1 MRKLLFDNRRQKA
14 TALVLALVILLVI
27 AIDASLIL
35 RLSRARSN
43 ELGNTQLD
51 VIRSDL
57 EDTITGAE
65 TALLRVAMG
74 AEQLMETGAAQEELT
89 EYFYAQRDKYQPNA
103 SFKNVYIANPDWL
116 IVPDFNAPEGFHAP
130 ERSWFIGAQEHPGEV
145 FITEPYLDADDGQMC
160 FSVST
165 LLSDGETVVGMDLN
179 FSEAQESILRMTQG
193 REQTAMIV
201 TSGGLIA
208 GYTDMSLVGER
219 AEEKLPDYAGILKRV
234 ASSQAHN
241 SFRVELDGRPCI
253 VFSSETDNGWYLIL
267 SVDTGTLYG
276 ESYRQVAILALVNLA
291 MLAAVLIFCLLSI
304 RKTGQAE
311 DMMSEAG
318 GRMNGFADRIWES
331 AAHLLRLGDVRL
343 LRKKEDPE
351 ELLDRVKDSGQH
363 LSALADEMRSSAVRL
378 RSEAEKGRTAAKV
391 ADSLEAP
398 SRKVRNGIIAALLV
412 SLAIVLTFCIS
423 ISSSWGTSRL
433 NREADSYENQLNEW
447 LTEQTSILY
456 MFSDVISSQPGLLDD
471 YDAAVRW
478 LADISG
484 NYPDISLCYLAN
496 PYLEHPVIMS
506 NGWEPG
512 EDYRPETRPWYRATE
527 RSANGFSI
535 SSPYLDAE
543 SGTYCITLSRVVYG
557 KSGEFL
563 GIFGIDFFLDKLI
576 SVLGESYTSRGYAFL
591 VDSDSVIINHPNEAY
606 QIGESSGM
614 SIEDTEYAD
623 AFNRDG
629 VTTLRDYSSKL
640 MACLGRK
647 TDSGFTVMVANRWWD
662 IYGNVVIVTIVFLL
676 LFSAC
681 LLFIV
686 SLINR
691 LIRWQAEANR
701 KLVAAAEEAR
711 NANMAKSRFLS
722 QMSHE
727 IRTPMNAIIGLNSIV
742 LRDESI
748 SAHTRLE
755 LEKSSA
761 SARHLLA
768 LINDILDMSRIE
780 SGRTVLKA
788 ETFAFRELLEQIS
801 VIVGGQC
808 EDKGLQFV
816 FKRNGPLDEYYVG
829 DALKLKQIIIN
840 ILGNSVKFT
849 DAPGVITF
857 AVEQTSCTQEKAVLR
872 FIMEDTGIGMDKEFI
887 PKLFDAF
894 SQEDSGNTSKYGGS
908 GLGMAITKSFVDMMD
923 GEIRVESEKGLGT
936 TFTVTV
942 TLGRVHESERQE
954 ASDDAADVSAPEV
967 SLEGRRVLI
976 AEDQEMNAEI
986 LMDLLEMEGIGSEW
1000 AENGKLAVERF
1011 AQSEAGHFDAI
1022 LMDVRMPVMDGLTAA
1037 REIRKLDRPD
1047 AGTIPIVAL
1056 TANAFEEDVQQCLQA
1071 GMNAH
1076 LAKPVEME
1084 RLYQVLGKLIREAGE
1099 TA

>member
-1 MRKLLFDNRRQKA
+1 MRKLPFDNRRQKA

-35 RLSRARSN
+35 RLSRARSD

-160 FSVST
+160 FTVST

-219 AEEKLPDYAGILKRV
+219 AEEKLPDYSGILKRV

-291 MLAAVLIFCLLSI
+291 MLAAVLIFCLRSI

-318 GRMNGFADRIWES
+318 GRMNGFADRIWEP

-343 LRKKEDPE
+343 LHKKEDPE
-351 ELLDRVKDSGQH
+351 ELLD
-363 LSALADEMRSSAVRL
+363 L
-378 RSEAEKGRTAAKV
+378 
-391 ADSLEAP
+391 LEVP

-527 RSANGFSI
+527 RSANGFNI

-591 VDSDSVIINHPNEAY
+591 VDSDGVIINHPNEAY
-606 QIGESSGM
+606 QMGENSGT

-623 AFNRDG
+623 AFNRGG

-640 MACLGRK
+640 VACLGRK
-647 TDSGFTVMVANRWWD
+647 TDSGFTVMVANHWWD
-662 IYGNVVIVTIVFLL
+662 IYGNVVFVTTVVLL

-701 KLVAAAEEAR
+701 KLVSAAEEAR

-857 AVEQTSCTQEKAVLR
+857 AVEQTSCTQENAVLR

-923 GEIRVESEKGLGT
+923 GEIRVESEKRLGT

-1022 LMDVRMPVMDGLTAA
+1022 LMDMRMPVMDGLTAA

-1056 TANAFEEDVQQCLQA
+1056 TANAFEEDVQQWLQA

-1099 TA
+1099 AA